1 MRFSEF
7 DLPDPINEY
16 IARCSRLFTGRRW
29 VPLLSS
35 QIKNEGYN
43 KNINIK
49 EYIFKHQIPFALFI
63 RISLCLLLQCL
74 TLSLFWMNR
83 LSQYSHFISLRP
95 KWTPLTC
102 LLRWVPKYL
111 WQNGHG
117 PKSWSV
123 VPENYKKDVSMPVL
137 HLWRWNLILVHFK
150 LGSPFEFKCSNAR
163 QWTRIISSRPK
174 DHWWTIEN
182 LTALKR
188 VINKD

>member
-1 MRFSEF
+1 MRA
-7 DLPDPINEY
+7 I
-16 IARCSRLFTGRRW
+16 I
-29 VPLLSS
+29 
-35 QIKNEGYN
+35 

-102 LLRWVPKYL
+102 RLRWVPKYL

-137 HLWRWNLILVHFK
+137 NLWRWNLILVHFK
-150 LGSPFEFKCSNAR
+150 LGSPIELCSNAR
-163 QWTRIISSRPK
+163 QWSRIISSRPN
-174 DHWWTIEN
+174 DFWWAIKN